1 MSLTTP
7 ADRVKELPPYLF
19 AAIDKMKAEARE
31 RGVDLIDFGIGD
43 PDLPTPVHIVE
54 ALRAAAG
61 RAELHRY
68 PAYAGSLRCRQAA
81 ATFYARRFGVKLDPT
96 CEVLTLIGSKDGI
109 SHLPLAIT
117 NPGDLALV
125 PDPAYPVY
133 ATTTRFVG
141 GEVHTFGLLP
151 GQEFLPDLDRIPDEV
166 ARRAKLIYINY
177 PNNPTGGVATLEDL
191 ARVLAFARRNDLLIV
206 SDLAYSEMF
215 LDDTRPPSLLELDG
229 ARQRCIE
236 FYSLSKTYNMTGWR
250 VGFAV
255 GNAELVGALGK
266 IKTNM
271 DSGVFGVVQEAA
283 VAALEGDEGC
293 VESLRAVYRQRRDL
307 LVQGLKE
314 LGLEVR
320 PQRATFYLFAPVPG
334 GAGSMDYAARLLH
347 EIGVVVTPGVG
358 FGERG
363 EGFIRFS
370 LTVETTR
377 IRQAVER
384 MRGMR
389 C

>member
-1 MSLTTP
+1 MSLTSP
-7 ADRVKELPPYLF
+7 ADRVRELPPYLF

-43 PDLPTPVHIVE
+43 PDMPTPSHIVE
-54 ALRAAAG
+54 ALRDAAPRG
-61 RAELHRY
+61 ELHRY
-68 PAYAGSLRCRQAA
+68 PAYEGSLRCREAA
-81 ATFYARRFGVKLDPT
+81 ARFYDKRFGVELDPRS
-96 CEVLTLIGSKDGI
+96 EILTLIGSKDGI

-141 GEVHTFGLLP
+141 GEVHRFGLRP
-151 GQEFLPDLDRIPDEV
+151 DHEFLPDLDGIPSEV
-166 ARRAKLIYINY
+166 ARRAKMIYVNY
-177 PNNPTGGVATLEDL
+177 PNNPTGGVATREDL
-191 ARVLAFARRNDLLIV
+191 ERIHAFARANDLLVI
-206 SDLAYSEMF
+206 SDLACSEMF
-215 LDDTRPPSLLELDG
+215 LDELRPPSFLELEG
-229 ARQRCIE
+229 ARERCIE

-271 DSGVFGVVQEAA
+271 DSGVFGAVQEAA
-283 VAALEGDEGC
+283 IAALEGDQRC
-293 VESLRAVYRQRRDL
+293 VESLRALYRERRDL
-307 LVQGLKE
+307 LVQGLKQ
-314 LGLEVR
+314 LGLEAR
-320 PQRATFYLFAPVPG
+320 PQRATFYLFAPVP
-334 GAGSMDYAARLLH
+334 AGTTSMDYAARLLR
-347 EIGVVVTPGVG
+347 ELGIVVTPGVG

-370 LTVETTR
+370 LTVETGR

-384 MRGMR
+384 MKGMQ
-389 C
+389 